1 MSVTVDETSPFVRKS
16 VKAAETEYQIDV
28 VAFVRGGA
36 VIVPADGTKLMTG
49 DVLIYQT
56 QDLESDV

>member
-1 MSVTVDETSPFVRKS
+1 MEKRSEIKQHS
-16 VKAAETEYQIDV
+16 
-28 VAFVRGGA
+28 
-36 VIVPADGTKLMTG
+36 PADGTKIMTG